1 MDSFTICA
9 DALIAKAAERNVS
22 LKTAEDLIPSSILLR
37 AWADF
42 AAKPQMVAG
51 GGWASGGSQVMTG
64 TYGRRI
70 VDHEKFRRE
79 VAEYAAAKRKRVAA

>member
-9 DALIAKAAERNVS
+9 DAIIEAAKKRGCD
-22 LKTAEDLIPSSILLR
+22 LKAIKLR

-42 AAKPQMVAG
+42 AAKPQMVAA

-70 VDHEKFRRE
+70 IDHEKFRAE
-79 VAEYAAAKRKRVAA
+79 VRKYADGKKAAA